1 MALLYSELSR
11 LTGSPVV
18 ELNRAVAVAEVAGP
32 EAGLRLLAGLP
43 LEQYRYLQ
51 ATCAELLRRLDR
63 REQAGEAYRQA
74 LALTDDD
81 VERRF
86 LLRRLAALG

>member
-1 MALLYSELSR
+1 MAR
-11 LTGSPVV
+11 LTGYPVV

-43 LEQYRYLQ
+43 LEPYRYLH
-51 ATCAELLRRLDR
+51 ATRAELLRRLDLR
-63 REQAGEAYRQA
+63 AQAGEAYRQA

-86 LLRRLAALG
+86 LLRRLDALG